1 VLGTEYWVGWLA
13 AGLHTPIVSVRSRH
27 VQHMLLC
34 FMRKLNLTM
43 LDVRKLVL
51 LRELR
56 ARGTIAAVAEALAYT
71 PSAVSQQLA
80 QLQRET
86 GVALTERVGRRLR
99 LTDAGVRLV
108 EHAGVLLGRLEEA
121 EAELQNAAGEV
132 HGRLKL
138 ASLQTPLLSLV
149 APALELLQHRHP
161 HVRVELFE
169 MEPERS
175 LPAVVLGEY
184 DVALAEEYTDMP
196 RRRYPELERTELCRD
211 PIVVALPRDHP
222 AAARAAVSLRD
233 LGGDAWL
240 SAHADTQFAQ
250 SAAARL
256 PPRRRLRA
264 RRPALGQR
272 HRDLDRAR
280 GGRPGDR
287 APPRTRARRA
297 RRADR
302 GSADRGRRPGTHD
315 LRAQPGHRNL
325 TAVSPRAD
333 RRPARD
339 RTDSAATR
347 QILSLLPSRIGPP
360 GRDQRLSIGA
370 TARARTGDEETVG
383 A

>member
-1 VLGTEYWVGWLA
+1 
-13 AGLHTPIVSVRSRH
+13 
-27 VQHMLLC
+27 MLLC

-250 SAAARL
+250 TQLHACRLVGGFEPDVRHWANDIAILIALVAADQGIVLLPGLARAEHDERIAVRPIAGADLGRTIYALNRVTATSRPSVRALIDALREIGQTAL
-256 PPRRRLRA
+256 PPA
-264 RRPALGQR
+264 RSSHSYPAGSGHQAATNVSASARQR
-272 HRDLDRAR
+272 ERVPVTKKRSER
-280 GGRPGDR
+280 EQP
-287 APPRTRARRA
+287 
-297 RRADR
+297 
-302 GSADRGRRPGTHD
+302 GSA
-315 LRAQPGHRNL
+315 
-325 TAVSPRAD
+325 
-333 RRPARD
+333 
-339 RTDSAATR
+339 
-347 QILSLLPSRIGPP
+347 
-360 GRDQRLSIGA
+360 
-370 TARARTGDEETVG
+370 
-383 A
+383 